1 MRAKDVP
8 TDMQKV
14 MNNGFWNNFCS
25 LSDPGMDTIT
35 FEHIDVPALNSA
47 VNKKRRTLEIPH
59 SLIFD
64 DILNYRNSVMLLNR
78 CC

>member
-1 MRAKDVP
+1 MMRAKDVP

-64 DILNYRNSVMLLNR
+64 DILNLSK
-78 CC
+78 

>member
-1 MRAKDVP
+1 MMRAKDVP

-14 MNNGFWNNFCS
+14 MNKGFWNNFCS
-25 LSDPGMDTIT
+25 LSDPDIDIIT
-35 FEHIDVPALNSA
+35 FEHIDVHALNSA

-64 DILNYRNSVMLLNR
+64 DILNLSK
-78 CC
+78 

>member
-1 MRAKDVP
+1 MMRAKDVP

-25 LSDPGMDTIT
+25 LSDTGMDTIT
-35 FEHIDVPALNSA
+35 FEHIDVYALNSA

-64 DILNYRNSVMLLNR
+64 DILNLSK
-78 CC
+78 